1 MIYLWLAGLV
11 ALVHLAFIVFVVAG
25 GWLVWRRP
33 RLAWAHLPAAAW
45 GAWIELTGRLCPL
58 TPLENRL
65 RAQAGA
71 AGYPGDFLDHYLVSL
86 IYPPGLT
93 REIQVALGIVVIIVN
108 AVAYAAALRRR
119 RLKRPR

>member
-1 MIYLWLAGLV
+1 MIFLWLAGLV
-11 ALVHLAFIVFVVAG
+11 ALVHLAFIVFVIAG
-25 GWLVWRRP
+25 GWLVWHRP
-33 RLAWAHLPAAAW
+33 RLAWVHLPAVAW

-71 AGYPGDFLDHYLVSL
+71 EGYTGDFLDHYLVSL

-93 REIQVALGIVVIIVN
+93 RETQIVFGIAAIVIN
-108 AVAYAAALRRR
+108 AVAYAAAFRKRRGR
-119 RLKRPR
+119 RAR